1 MSDDIELI
9 SDSDGLA
16 VVGNKSAVERFLA
29 ERGLLAISEDLKLG
43 RLAQV
48 ADSVLNG
55 ISEASAHSGRW
66 LKLTEES
73 AELVKE
79 FGLMETTTRGVSHA
93 MIGDPGSIS
102 KWVQVDTGVGALVTN
117 PAVLAGAAGVM
128 AQLARQREI
137 REIKAYLV
145 QIDTKVSEVLRAQ
158 KDAELARLFGA
169 RRSIDRAMSVREEQ
183 GGRTDPTTWSTVQDR
198 VGAVDDLLS
207 WAILGLNRVSERLD
221 AAASD
226 GVRAKLADRAG
237 GEVEELLAVLAHC
250 FELQDALDVMRLD
263 RVMEESPGDLDD
275 QRSALEK
282 HRQERRSS
290 LVEATDQLVA
300 RIDAAAGA
308 ANAHVLLHA
317 NRARIVT
324 NSANGVG
331 ESVAQLHAPLG
342 IEFGRQD
349 MESPR
354 WRDAARDGKQLESA
368 GKEAGPKLIVP
379 ALVVGGIVLWAVPA
393 TRPIATKA
401 LEAARRAVR

>member
-9 SDSDGLA
+9 SDGDGLA
-16 VVGNKSAVERFLA
+16 VVGRKSAVERFLT
-29 ERGLLAISEDLKLG
+29 ERGLLAVSEDLELG

-55 ISEASAHSGRW
+55 ISQASAHSGRW

-102 KWVQVDTGVGALVTN
+102 KWLQVDTGVGALVTN

-128 AQLARQREI
+128 AQLARQQEI
-137 REIKAYLV
+137 REIKSYLV
-145 QIDTKVSEVLRAQ
+145 QIDTKMSEVLRAQ

-207 WAILGLNRVSERLD
+207 WGIIGLNRIAERLD

-226 GVRAKLADRAG
+226 GARAKLADRAG
-237 GEVEELLAVLAHC
+237 GEVEELLAVVAHC

-290 LVEATDQLVA
+290 LVEATDQPVA

-317 NRARIVT
+317 NRARTVT
-324 NSANGVG
+324 GSANGVG
-331 ESVAQLHAPLG
+331 EAVAQLHAPLG
-342 IEFGRQD
+342 IESGRQD
-349 MESPR
+349 VESPR
-354 WRDAARDGKQLESA
+354 WRDAVRDGKQLESA

-379 ALVVGGIVLWAVPA
+379 ALVVGGIVLYAVPA

>member
-9 SDSDGLA
+9 SDGDGLA
-16 VVGNKSAVERFLA
+16 VVGKKSAVERFLT

-73 AELVKE
+73 AELVEE

-93 MIGDPGSIS
+93 IIGDPGSIS
-102 KWVQVDTGVGALVTN
+102 KWLQVDTGVGALLTN
-117 PAVLAGAAGVM
+117 PAVLTGAAGAM
-128 AQLARQREI
+128 AQLARQQEI
-137 REIKAYLV
+137 REIKAYLA

-207 WAILGLNRVSERLD
+207 WAIIGLNRIAERLD

-226 GVRAKLADRAG
+226 GARAKLADRAE
-237 GEVEELLAVLAHC
+237 GEVEELLAVVAHC
-250 FELQDALDVMRLD
+250 FELQDALDVLRLD
-263 RVMEESPGDLDD
+263 RVMEVSPGDLDD

-324 NSANGVG
+324 SSANGVG
-331 ESVAQLHAPLG
+331 ESVAQLHVPLG

-349 MESPR
+349 MDSPR
-354 WRDAARDGKQLESA
+354 WRDAARDGKQLASA
-368 GKEAGPKLIVP
+368 GKEARPKLIVA
-379 ALVVGGIVLWAVPA
+379 ALLVGGIVLCAVPA

-401 LEAARRAVR
+401 FEAARRVVR